1 MCLLVTET
9 HVPTFQSFVEC
20 GIQRFAKQYN
30 QNHVQDWDTQF
41 EEQKM
46 IVRFTRQDLSECEQA
61 ASLRW
66 QLARAAKVANQ
77 KKDPARSDHDIDL
90 LGVNG
95 ELAVARVFQIDHDI
109 HKGGIDK
116 NIDMWDN
123 DVSFDV
129 KATFAQAGHLIFKD
143 TKFFK
148 ADVAILVTPH
158 DIPDSVHVAGWIG
171 RKEFIEKAKDIDF
184 GNGACPAMHCD
195 ELRQIPELWKFM
207 TIRRVGRLP
216 NKL

>member
-1 MCLLVTET
+1 VKE
-9 HVPTFQSFVEC
+9 
-20 GIQRFAKQYN
+20 
-30 QNHVQDWDTQF
+30 
-41 EEQKM
+41 
-46 IVRFTRQDLSECEQA
+46 
-61 ASLRW
+61 
-66 QLARAAKVANQ
+66 
-77 KKDPARSDHDIDL
+77 
-90 LGVNG
+90 

-123 DVSFDV
+123 DVSIDV

-171 RKEFIEKAKDIDF
+171 SKEFIEKAKNIDF

>member
-1 MCLLVTET
+1 MTMCIGLRK
-9 HVPTFQSFVEC
+9 FQ
-20 GIQRFAKQYN
+20 
-30 QNHVQDWDTQF
+30 
-41 EEQKM
+41 
-46 IVRFTRQDLSECEQA
+46 
-61 ASLRW
+61 
-66 QLARAAKVANQ
+66 VANQ

-90 LGVNG
+90 LGVKG

-207 TIRRVGRLP
+207 TIRRVGPLSPPLFALSCIRVCSSPHLYNCFETSSQNNP
-216 NKL
+216 L

>member
-1 MCLLVTET
+1 VCLLVTET

-77 KKDPARSDHDIDL
+77 KKDPTRNDHDIDL
-90 LGVNG
+90 LGV
-95 ELAVARVFQIDHDI
+95 
-109 HKGGIDK
+109 KGRAGSSQ
-116 NIDMWDN
+116 
-123 DVSFDV
+123 SF
-129 KATFAQAGHLIFKD
+129 
-143 TKFFK
+143 
-148 ADVAILVTPH
+148 
-158 DIPDSVHVAGWIG
+158 PD
-171 RKEFIEKAKDIDF
+171 
-184 GNGACPAMHCD
+184 
-195 ELRQIPELWKFM
+195 
-207 TIRRVGRLP
+207 
-216 NKL
+216 

>member
-1 MCLLVTET
+1 
-9 HVPTFQSFVEC
+9 
-20 GIQRFAKQYN
+20 
-30 QNHVQDWDTQF
+30 
-41 EEQKM
+41 M

-77 KKDPARSDHDIDL
+77 KKDPTRSDHDIDL
-90 LGVNG
+90 LGVKG

-123 DVSFDV
+123 DVCFDV
-129 KATFAQAGHLIFKD
+129 KATFTQAGHLIFKH
-143 TKFFK
+143 KKYFK

-158 DIPDSVHVAGWIG
+158 DIPDSVFVAGWIG
-171 RKEFIEKAKDIDF
+171 KKEFMDKAQDIDF
-184 GNGACPAMHCD
+184 GGGSCPAVSSNK
-195 ELRQIPELWKFM
+195 LRPIPELWKFLTM
-207 TIRRVGRLP
+207 RKVGRITNRL
-216 NKL
+216 